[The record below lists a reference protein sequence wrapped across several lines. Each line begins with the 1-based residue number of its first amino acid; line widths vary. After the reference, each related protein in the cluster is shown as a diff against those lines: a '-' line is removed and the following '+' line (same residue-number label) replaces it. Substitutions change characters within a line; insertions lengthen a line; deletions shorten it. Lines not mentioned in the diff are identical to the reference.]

1 VSPAFAEA
9 ARRLERPGKELPTTG
24 LQVANSGAPAATAS
38 SHTGGELC
46 TAFTTLA
53 ALSRDDHTR
62 WRMLASQRPASAP
75 LVDAPWVRSWLEA
88 FAPAEPVLLATRDTG
103 RLVGL
108 AMLQRMVESLHGR
121 PVRVLQSLTNEESFR
136 FDFLSPE
143 GRGDILEQMWRVLCD
158 TPRWDVIR
166 LQHVPEGSP
175 TLSAAVTV
183 ARERGWRALVRE
195 TFLTPWRPLSPK
207 VPWDEGLTRKFK
219 SNLRRRERRL
229 GELGAVRC
237 DVARGGRTLQQ
248 ALESFYELEAR
259 GWKGHSG
266 SAVAQRPRVKRFYD
280 RLVEHAAAD
289 GGVWIP
295 TLALSDTPIAAQVLR
310 VSGRT
315 MFGLKTAY
323 DEAYARYGP
332 GQVLTSRV
340 IRYGLDHGMEALDLM
355 AGNATYKADWASRF
369 RPHYELLLFAPSLAG
384 RCTYWVR
391 YGVREQVKKL
401 PGAGRVARWLR
412 TRVAIEP

>member
-1 VSPAFAEA
+1 MSPPFAEVG
-9 ARRLERPGKELPTTG
+9 RRLERPGKGLSTTG
-24 LQVANSGAPAATAS
+24 LRAANSDAPATTALCRS
-38 SHTGGELC
+38 GGELC
-46 TAFTTLA
+46 TAFTSLA
-53 ALSRDDHTR
+53 ALSRDDDTR
-62 WRMLASQRPASAP
+62 WRMLASQRPTSAA
-75 LVDAPWVRSWLEA
+75 LVDLVWVRSWLEA
-88 FAPAEPVLLATRDTG
+88 FAPVEPVLLATRDDG

-108 AMLQRMVESLHGR
+108 AVLQRLVESHGR
-121 PVRVLQSLTNEESFR
+121 PVRVLQSLTNDESFR

-143 GRGDILEQMWRVLCD
+143 GRSDILEQMWHVLCA

-166 LQHVPEGSP
+166 LQHLPEGSP
-175 TLSAAVTV
+175 TLSAALTV

-195 TFLTPWRPLSPK
+195 TFLTPWRPLYPPAS
-207 VPWDEGLTRKFK
+207 WDEGLTRKFK

-237 DVARGGRTLQQ
+237 DIARGGRPLER
-248 ALESFYELEAR
+248 ALEAFYQLEAR
-259 GWKGHSG
+259 GWKGQSG
-266 SAVAQRPRVKRFYD
+266 SAVAQRPQVKRFYD
-280 RLVEHAAAD
+280 RLVERAAAD
-289 GGVWIP
+289 GGIWIP
-295 TLALSDTPIAAQVLR
+295 MLTLSDSPIAAQVLR

-355 AGNATYKADWASRF
+355 AGNATYKADWARRF

-384 RCTYWVR
+384 RCAYWVR
-391 YGVREQVKKL
+391 YGMREQVKKL
-401 PGAGRVARWLR
+401 PGAVRLARWLR
-412 TRVAIEP
+412 IRRRGQ